1 MNTSQ
6 KKLAVVATVVGLA
19 LASQQLPT
27 NRSLLGQV
35 QNIPV
40 NEFSAEQVAAGVT
53 LPADAHNFFT
63 CQGGAEVSV
72 DANDLG
78 SARAWAYEFT
88 GDEPPF
94 TGDFWI
100 SPAELDAN
108 PQYGSIN
115 TLRSFKEGR
124 RYYIMSEK
132 DLYAKCGEGVSLA
145 AVCGN
150 GIIEEGEECDD
161 GNTDGNDECSA
172 VCTNPVVYIKQKFI
186 GNGGTF
192 PPTSPVDVPLLQF
205 SIWSEG
211 GKVDVAHTKFEVS
224 QGSLEYAVSN
234 SDTEGI
240 TIWLDN
246 DTSDDDDAPN
256 VKWFGGRIENDRS
269 VIFTSQNGGNDLFIT
284 LNDGVERHF
293 EVRAPSV
300 SALGIGTF
308 QLKFA
313 GQDFAPSTTQDRS
326 NTVEVELSQAD
337 SPAWITPAVCGN
349 GRVETGEECDDG
361 NTENGDGCDVCKVGQ
376 FQQCSG
382 EPSICGP
389 LLPTLPGQGPGSHT
403 ECVDSQC
410 RPVDGP
416 GEDECSNTSDCV
428 DNTERFVTLHDA
440 YIQGDDLV
448 VTYSKN
454 VEACAELFKDN
465 GPRMFPQI
473 DFMCPSG
480 TERIER
486 APLNQLSGLIT
497 SRRRRIKI
505 CADSICS
512 DPVAIRRV
520 APPTGSLFI
529 TKDDTPLRYRQLLGG
544 EALGEAV
551 LRLELHAEG
560 EDIQVSQMSFINT
573 SNSDSIDKLELHL
586 PGAGRIATATKE
598 ACNGVGGDN
607 LFCANMTPQF
617 IVNENGAFEIVRPLV
632 VPAGED
638 IDVLVRPI
646 IKSDVQGGVS
656 NETVQIE
663 LYTTIEAN
671 GLTSGGELSRNDGNS
686 TAEGEIFIGT
696 DVPGANG
703 TYPSGEANKTVHAK
717 IVSITNANP
726 DSNGTSVPT
735 GISAIG
741 QFKFSAAA
749 HNNSKNGD
757 NDAILDNII
766 FDVNGTNVAISAR
779 SFALYNKSD
788 QTKIILCAPHYLSGE
803 LFTAPNI
810 SGTFYVQCTG
820 IKDSVIDSELDEGTD
835 ETFVLEADILNP
847 NVAAGAGGVSVL
859 QVSLQDFDR
868 MDNTGFGIGQN
879 KSHIEWIDK
888 DQVTNTIL
896 DWVEYPETTVKSTS
910 YSS

>member
-1 MNTSQ
+1 M
-6 KKLAVVATVVGLA
+6 
-19 LASQQLPT
+19 
-27 NRSLLGQV
+27 
-35 QNIPV
+35 
-40 NEFSAEQVAAGVT
+40 
-53 LPADAHNFFT
+53 
-63 CQGGAEVSV
+63 
-72 DANDLG
+72 
-78 SARAWAYEFT
+78 
-88 GDEPPF
+88 
-94 TGDFWI
+94 
-100 SPAELDAN
+100 
-108 PQYGSIN
+108 
-115 TLRSFKEGR
+115 
-124 RYYIMSEK
+124 
-132 DLYAKCGEGVSLA
+132 
-145 AVCGN
+145 
-150 GIIEEGEECDD
+150 
-161 GNTDGNDECSA
+161 
-172 VCTNPVVYIKQKFI
+172 
-186 GNGGTF
+186 
-192 PPTSPVDVPLLQF
+192 
-205 SIWSEG
+205 
-211 GKVDVAHTKFEVS
+211 
-224 QGSLEYAVSN
+224 
-234 SDTEGI
+234 
-240 TIWLDN
+240 
-246 DTSDDDDAPN
+246 
-256 VKWFGGRIENDRS
+256 
-269 VIFTSQNGGNDLFIT
+269 
-284 LNDGVERHF
+284 
-293 EVRAPSV
+293 
-300 SALGIGTF
+300 
-308 QLKFA
+308 
-313 GQDFAPSTTQDRS
+313 
-326 NTVEVELSQAD
+326 
-337 SPAWITPAVCGN
+337 
-349 GRVETGEECDDG
+349 
-361 NTENGDGCDVCKVGQ
+361 
-376 FQQCSG
+376 
-382 EPSICGP
+382 
-389 LLPTLPGQGPGSHT
+389 
-403 ECVDSQC
+403 
-410 RPVDGP
+410 
-416 GEDECSNTSDCV
+416 

-686 TAEGEIFIGT
+686 TAEGEVFIGT
-696 DVPGANG
+696 DVPGPNG
-703 TYPSGEANKTVHAK
+703 ASPRGELNATVHAK